1 MAKML
6 VCMGAKEYYAGD
18 VTLELPFDLI
28 ADDID
33 NVQPDG
39 YGQFWVFL
47 EDSGK
52 HKVKAY
58 MDNNDLEFQGHSFRD
73 WCETTQVDDW
83 VIISLLPKREIV
95 LTWDGDVDMEFCEV
109 DENLVDHWEVDDGCS

>member
-18 VTLELPFDLI
+18 ITVELPLGLLE
-28 ADDID
+28 DDID

-58 MDNNDLEFQGHSFRD
+58 IDNNDLQFQEHGFRSWCRTITLED
-73 WCETTQVDDW
+73 WNIV
-83 VIISLLPKREIV
+83 SLEPRGEIV
-95 LTWDGDVDMEFCEV
+95 LEWRWEIDMEFCEV
-109 DENLVDHWEVDDGCS
+109 DENLVDHWEVDNGNV